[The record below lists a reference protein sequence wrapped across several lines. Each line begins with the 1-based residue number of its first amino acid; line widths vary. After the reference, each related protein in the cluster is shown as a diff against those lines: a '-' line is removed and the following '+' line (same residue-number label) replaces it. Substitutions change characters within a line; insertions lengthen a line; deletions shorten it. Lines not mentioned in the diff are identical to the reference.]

1 MKNLN
6 KLIVGALVLVV
17 CLLSFIAFKGDKKIG
32 AYNNQYDG
40 LIVSKTLTS
49 SDLSTSTATA
59 VTQYSTGD
67 FYIENIIASTDSTGL
82 ATGTLFQIKVDSPT
96 YGTTTVLSQAV
107 SSLAANQTVD
117 LNSATTKQRV
127 ILQDGDRLVAYC
139 TTANCAGSGKI
150 KIDVV
155 LKKASWGSAIFD

>member
-1 MKNLN
+1 MN
-6 KLIVGALVLVV
+6 KLKFILISVVALLA
-17 CLLSFIAFKGDKKIG
+17 LGLAIISLNGDKGVG

-40 LIVSKTLTS
+40 IIVSKTLTS
-49 SDLSTSTATA
+49 SSISTSTATA
-59 VTQYSTGD
+59 ITQYATGD
-67 FYIENIIASTDSTGL
+67 FYIDNIIASTDATGL

-96 YGTTTVLSQAV
+96 YGTTTVLSHAV
-107 SSLAANQTVD
+107 SGLGANQTVD

-139 TTANCAGSGKI
+139 TGANCEGAGKI

-155 LKKASWGSAIFD
+155 LRKASYGAAIFD